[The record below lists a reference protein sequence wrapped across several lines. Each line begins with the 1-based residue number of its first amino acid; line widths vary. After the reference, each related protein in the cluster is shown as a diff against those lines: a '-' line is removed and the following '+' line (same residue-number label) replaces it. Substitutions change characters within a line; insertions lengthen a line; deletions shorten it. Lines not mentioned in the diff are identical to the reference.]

1 MKYQNNVAAI
11 RLLKTLEAEERQAS
25 PAEQDVLARYS
36 GWGGVPQAFDAHNE
50 KWAKEYEELKELLA
64 PDEYAAA
71 RGSTLNAHYTSPLV
85 IQSIYDTLSRMGVQP
100 GTVLEPAMGVGNFFG
115 LLPQRMGDAQLY
127 GVELDSI
134 TGRIAK
140 QLYPKANIT
149 VSGFEHVNLPDNS
162 IDLAVGNVPF
172 GNYRLSDPRYKQY
185 GFLIHDYFFAKT
197 LDKVRTGDRKSVA

>member
-1 MKYQNNVAAI
+1 
-11 RLLKTLEAEERQAS
+11 
-25 PAEQDVLARYS
+25 
-36 GWGGVPQAFDAHNE
+36 
-50 KWAKEYEELKELLA
+50 
-64 PDEYAAA
+64 
-71 RGSTLNAHYTSPLV
+71 
-85 IQSIYDTLSRMGVQP
+85 
-100 GTVLEPAMGVGNFFG
+100 
-115 LLPQRMGDAQLY
+115 MGDAQLY

-197 LDKVRTGDRKSVA
+197 LDKVRTGGIVAFITSKGTMDKQDTAVREYLAQRADLLGAVRLPSSAFPKPPTRRSRPTFCSCKSGTRPRSSFRIGYSWAKRLTVSLSTVTMNSTRKWCSAL